1 MPVVS
6 GNIEKMKIQVLTR
19 VAQLAYAGELD
30 EMKDE
35 LPLEFVPGG
44 SQPTFSCCVY
54 REREILRYRIR
65 WACGEVRKPGVVAVM
80 HAACEGCPI
89 NRYTVTSNCRSCT
102 ARKCMEACP
111 FGAISVTGRGA
122 YIDPDKC
129 KECGRCAA
137 ACPYNAIADTMRPC
151 VRACPV
157 DAITM
162 DQNRHAT
169 INYDRCI
176 SCGQCVLACP
186 FGAISDESYITH
198 VIAALKS
205 KKEVYACYAPAIE
218 GQFGMATTAQLTR
231 AIEMLGF
238 NGCMEV
244 SLGADMVAQNEA
256 QELKHVAENGGHMTT
271 SCCPAF
277 FNMIDKHF
285 HKLLPM
291 VSSTVSPM
299 TATARYIKAQ
309 HPDALVVFIGP
320 CIAKKSEAKCQA
332 DGADFV
338 MTFEELY
345 AMFRAREIDPVKVQA
360 DPTQEGSI
368 YGKNFA
374 QAGGVAAAVGRVLE
388 EEGFDMPYS
397 CLKCS
402 GAAECKKALMMLGAG
417 RLPETIVEGMA
428 CEGGCVNGPGNIA
441 DARVAQRSRQKL
453 LTQADGRGVN
463 ENLEKI
469 DMSRIRMERF

>member
-6 GNIEKMKIQVLTR
+6 SNIEKMKVQVLVR
-19 VAQLAYAGELD
+19 VAQLAYTGELE
-30 EMKDE
+30 EMKDD
-35 LPLEFVPGG
+35 LPMEFVPGG

-65 WACGEVRKPGVVAVM
+65 WACGQVHKPGVVAVM

-111 FGAISVTGRGA
+111 FGAVSVHGRGA
-122 YIDPDKC
+122 YIDPEKC
-129 KECGRCAA
+129 KECGRCAQ

-169 INYDRCI
+169 INYERCI
-176 SCGQCVLACP
+176 SCGQCIISCP
-186 FGAISDESYITH
+186 FGAVSDESYITQ
-198 VIAALKS
+198 IIDAIKS
-205 KKEVYACYAPAIE
+205 KRQVYACYAPAIE

-231 AIEMLGF
+231 AIEQLGF
-238 NGCMEV
+238 DGCFEV

-256 QELKHVAENGGHMTT
+256 QELKHTAESGGHMTT

-277 FNMIDKHF
+277 YNMIDKHF
-285 HKLLPM
+285 HKLMPL

-299 TATARYIKAQ
+299 TATARYIKML
-309 HPDALVVFIGP
+309 HPDAVVVFIGP
-320 CIAKKSEAKCQA
+320 CVAKKSEVKRQA
-332 DGADFV
+332 NGADWV

-345 AMFRAREIDPVKVQA
+345 AMFKARDIDPVKVQA

-374 QAGGVAAAVGRVLE
+374 QSGGVSAAVARVLE
-388 EEGFDMPYS
+388 EDGFETPYS
-397 CLKCS
+397 CLKCN

-428 CEGGCVNGPGNIA
+428 CEGGCVSGPGNIA

-453 LTQADGRGVN
+453 LSAADGRGVN
-463 ENLEKI
+463 ENLSRI
-469 DMSRIRMERF
+469 DMSKINMERY

>member
-1 MPVVS
+1 MPALS
-6 GNIEKMKIQVLTR
+6 GNIEKMKIRVLTR
-19 VAQLAYAGELD
+19 VAQLAFAGELD
-30 EMKDE
+30 DVKDD

-54 REREILRYRIR
+54 LELEILRYRIR
-65 WACGEVRKPGVVAVM
+65 WACGQVKKPGVVAVM

-157 DAITM
+157 DSITM

-186 FGAISDESYITH
+186 FGAISDESYITQ
-198 VIAALKS
+198 IIDAIKS

-218 GQFGMATTAQLTR
+218 GQFGMATTAQLTK
-231 AIEMLGF
+231 AVEMLGF
-238 NGCMEV
+238 DGCVEV

-256 QELKHVAENGGHMTT
+256 QELKHVTESGGHMTT

-277 FNMIDKHF
+277 FNMINKHF
-285 HKLLPM
+285 HKLMPM

-299 TATARYIKAQ
+299 TATARYLKSL

-320 CIAKKSEAKCQA
+320 CIAKKSEVRRQA
-332 DGADFV
+332 DGADYV

-345 AMFRAREIDPVKVQA
+345 AMFMARDIDPVKVQA

-368 YGKNFA
+368 YAKNFA
-374 QAGGVAAAVGRVLE
+374 QAGGVSAAVGRVLE
-388 EEGFDMPYS
+388 EDGFEMPYS

-441 DARVAQRSRQKL
+441 DPRVAQRARQKL
-453 LTQADGRGVN
+453 LAEADKRGVN

-469 DMSRIRMERF
+469 DMTKIHMERY